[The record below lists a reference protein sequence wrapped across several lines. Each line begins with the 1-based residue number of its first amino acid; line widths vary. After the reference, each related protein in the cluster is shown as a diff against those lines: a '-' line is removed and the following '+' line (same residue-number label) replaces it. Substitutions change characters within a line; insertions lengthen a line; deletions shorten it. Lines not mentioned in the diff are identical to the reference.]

1 MSQRL
6 LDVLRSPGAYG
17 SAAAA
22 HAAGWRWHASPN
34 HGSNSHAHRWW
45 PPQAAVDAVLGAGAK
60 LPIGTYKAL
69 EVLEA
74 SV

>member
-22 HAAGWRWHASPN
+22 HAAGWRWHAAPN

-45 PPQAAVDAVLGAGAK
+45 PPQAAVDAVLGPGAK

-74 SV
+74 TV